1 MGWLDVVGW
10 VGSAVLV
17 WSLLQSRIL
26 RLRLFNLVGSLV
38 LLFFNAAIQVWP
50 MVGLNAVL
58 AVINI
63 VHLRRLLATRHDDKA
78 YTVVE
83 VGPDDEYLA
92 HLLRTHA
99 TDIARFNPG
108 FRYDNTG
115 NALLILHGDETVGVV
130 IVEDAGDGVA
140 KVELDYVTERFR
152 DFSPGEFVYRRSRW
166 FTDRGFHKVISPPG
180 MVRPYYGKLGFHREG
195 ETFAL
200 DLTRAP

>member
-1 MGWLDVVGW
+1 VGWLDIIGW
-10 VGSAVLV
+10 AGSAVLV

-26 RLRLFNLVGSLV
+26 RLRLLNLVGSLV

-63 VHLRRLLATRHDDKA
+63 VHLRRLLSTRHDDKA

-83 VGPDDEYLA
+83 VGPDDGYLA

-99 TDIARFNPG
+99 ADI
-108 FRYDNTG
+108 
-115 NALLILHGDETVGVV
+115 GVV

-152 DFSPGEFVYRRSRW
+152 DFSPGEFVYRRSSW
-166 FTDRGFHKVISPPG
+166 FTDRGFRKVISPPG
-180 MVRPYYGKLGFHREG
+180 MVRPYYGKLGFHRDG
-195 ETFAL
+195 DVFVL
-200 DLTRAP
+200 DLA

>member
-1 MGWLDVVGW
+1 VGWLDIIGW
-10 VGSAVLV
+10 AGSAVLV

-26 RLRLFNLVGSLV
+26 RLRLLNLVGSLV

-63 VHLRRLLATRHDDKA
+63 VHLRRLLSTRHDDKA

-83 VGPDDEYLA
+83 VAPDDGYLA

-108 FRYDNTG
+108 FRYDDSGT
-115 NALLILHGDETVGVV
+115 ALLILHGDETVGVV

-152 DFSPGEFVYRRSRW
+152 DFSPGEFVYRRSSW
-166 FTDRGFHKVISPPG
+166 FIDRGFRKVISPPG
-180 MVRPYYGKLGFHREG
+180 MVRPYYGKLGFHRDG
-195 ETFAL
+195 DVFVL
-200 DLTRAP
+200 DLA

>member
-1 MGWLDVVGW
+1 VGWLDIIGW
-10 VGSAVLV
+10 AGSAVLV

-26 RLRLFNLVGSLV
+26 RLRLLNLVGSLV

-63 VHLRRLLATRHDDKA
+63 VHLRRLLSTRHDDKA

-83 VGPDDEYLA
+83 VGPDDGYLA

-99 TDIARFNPG
+99 ADIARFNPG
-108 FRYDNTG
+108 FRYDNSGT
-115 NALLILHGDETVGVV
+115 ALLILHGDETVGVV

-152 DFSPGEFVYRRSRW
+152 DFSPGEFVYRRSSW
-166 FTDRGFHKVISPPG
+166 FTDRGFRKVISPPG
-180 MVRPYYGKLGFHREG
+180 MVRPYYGKLGFHRDG
-195 ETFAL
+195 DVFVL
-200 DLTRAP
+200 DLA

>member
-1 MGWLDVVGW
+1 VSWLDVIGW
-10 VGSAVLV
+10 AGSAVLV

-26 RLRLFNLVGSLV
+26 RLRLLNLVGSLA
-38 LLFFNAAIQVWP
+38 LLFFNAAIGVWP

-58 AVINI
+58 AVINV
-63 VHLRRLLATRHDDKA
+63 VHLWRLLGTRHDERA
-78 YTVVE
+78 YTVID
-83 VGPDDEYLA
+83 VGADDEYLA

-99 TDIARFNPG
+99 ADIARFNPR
-108 FRYDNTG
+108 FRFDKSG
-115 NALLILHGDETVGVV
+115 QALLIVHGDETVGVV
-130 IVEDAGDGVA
+130 IVKDAGAGVA
-140 KVELDYVTERFR
+140 RVELDYVTERFR

-200 DLTRAP
+200 DLR

>member
-1 MGWLDVVGW
+1 VGWLDIVGW

-83 VGPDDEYLA
+83 VRPDDEYLA

-99 TDIARFNPG
+99 ADIARFNPG
-108 FRYDNTG
+108 FRYDNG
-115 NALLILHGDETVGVV
+115 GEALLILHGDETVGVV
-130 IVEDAGDGVA
+130 IVKDAGDGVA
-140 KVELDYVTERFR
+140 RVELDYVTERFR

-195 ETFAL
+195 GTFAL
-200 DLTRAP
+200 DLTRTP